1 MIWIIGN
8 KGMLGR
14 ELAELLSAQGD
25 PLVGSDRE
33 VSILDPETL
42 SAFAEEHNPDWI
54 VNCSAYTAVDKA
66 EEDRDAAFA
75 LNRDGAA
82 NLARLAAERDIPL
95 IHISTDYVFAG
106 TSSVPLTEEAPTGPT
121 GVYGAS
127 KLAGEEALRAA
138 APKHIIIRTAWLY
151 GQHGPNFVYT
161 MLKLMNQREALKVV
175 DDQHG
180 SPTWTRDLSRF
191 ILTVI
196 RDDREAWGT
205 YHFSGQGR
213 CTWYGFAQEILRLGR
228 ETGLVT
234 RPCTLTPCS
243 SSEYPT
249 PAKRPAWS
257 LLSKEK
263 ARKTFGFEMAEWE
276 ESLGDFLDKLKE
288 VGIDEKYR

>member
-14 ELAELLSAQGD
+14 ELSELLAFEGV
-25 PLVGSDRE
+25 PFLGSDRE
-33 VSILDPETL
+33 VSILDPEAL
-42 SAFAEEHNPDWI
+42 SAFAEGHNPRVMI
-54 VNCSAYTAVDKA
+54 NCSAYTAVDRA
-66 EEDRDAAFA
+66 EEDREAVFA

-82 NLARLAAERDIPL
+82 NLACLAAEKDIPL
-95 IHISTDYVFAG
+95 IHISTDYVFDG
-106 TSSVPLTEEAPTGPT
+106 TSSEPLSEGAPTGPT

-127 KLAGEEALRAA
+127 KLAGEEAVRAA
-138 APKHIIIRTAWLY
+138 ASKHIIIRTAWLY

-180 SPTWTRDLSRF
+180 SPTWARDLSRF

-205 YHFSGQGR
+205 YHFSGEGR
-213 CTWYGFAQEILRLGR
+213 CTWYGFVQEILRLGR

-234 RPCTLTPCS
+234 RDCSLTPCA

-263 ARKTFGFEMAEWE
+263 ARKTFGVEVPRWE
-276 ESLGDFLDKLKE
+276 EALGAFLDELKE